1 MGLRMVNDGW
11 IKIWRPIF
19 DSWLSNSKPWCDGFA
34 WCYLCAKANFTDGVA
49 NFRNEYI
56 EVKRGQFITSQIKLA
71 QKWGWTRKHVKTF
84 LNALKN
90 DEKVTIRTT
99 NRYIVLT
106 IVNYDIYQS
115 FDENN
120 DQQNGQQEIQQ
131 KDNRVSTEG
140 HNIRRIKN
148 DKKEEKEIDTNVS
161 TKKTVSTKPKRV
173 MISYTQEFENF
184 FKMHPWHVTK
194 EKAFKEWQQLSEDI
208 KIKIMEVLPKQLQDP
223 YLSRENFKYFCRPQ
237 AWLHQGR
244 WEDELNQKPQSKY
257 GQSNADAG
265 QNRNGVYINPDR
277 VFKETDSY
285 DSE

>member
-1 MGLRMVNDGW
+1 M
-11 IKIWRPIF
+11 
-19 DSWLSNSKPWCDGFA
+19 
-34 WCYLCAKANFTDGVA
+34 TDG
-49 NFRNEYI
+49 Y
-56 EVKRGQFITSQIKLA
+56 IKLWR
-71 QKWGWTRKHVKTF
+71 KSLDGDMIKNHKLWVFWTWCLMKASHKVHKLTLGFQEIKLMPGEFVFGMYSASKELNMSVRNIRTILNSLKKHKNLTVKTT
-84 LNALKN
+84 NKYS
-90 DEKVTIRTT
+90 VITIM
-99 NRYIVLT
+99 NWG
-106 IVNYDIYQS
+106 IYQ
-115 FDENN
+115 ENN
-120 DQQNGQQEIQQ
+120 NAADSQ
-131 KDNRVSTEG
+131 
-140 HNIRRIKN
+140 N
-148 DKKEEKEIDTNVS
+148 DKPLTGYRQTTDNKQECKECKEEEKEIDTNVS